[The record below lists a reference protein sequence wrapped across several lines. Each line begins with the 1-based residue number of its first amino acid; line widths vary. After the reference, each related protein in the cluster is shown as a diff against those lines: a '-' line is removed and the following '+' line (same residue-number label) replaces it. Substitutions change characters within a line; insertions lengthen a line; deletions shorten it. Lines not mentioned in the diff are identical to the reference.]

1 MKLQQIS
8 VFLENRPG
16 TLSAPCKALGEAG
29 INILTLSLAD
39 TKQFGILRLIVR
51 DVDRAKQVL
60 EDAGCVVNLTDVVAI
75 QVADKP
81 GGLAAVLHL
90 MEAAEINIEY
100 MYPFNVR
107 RGRDAAIVLRF
118 GEPEK
123 AIELLSANGYDV
135 VGTGEFDE

>member
-16 TLSAPCKALGEAG
+16 RLSAPCRALGEAG

-51 DVDRAKQVL
+51 DVARAKQVL
-60 EDAGCVVNLTDVVAI
+60 EEAGCVVNLTDVVALH
-75 QVADKP
+75 VADEP
-81 GGLAAVLHL
+81 GGLAGLLRLIEETEV
-90 MEAAEINIEY
+90 NIEY

-107 RGRDAAIVLRF
+107 RGRDAAIVFRF

-135 VGTGEFDE
+135 VGTGEFEE